1 MLKTKKIMRT
11 DLQSTIKWDIRL
23 EPVTINSY
31 LNTGK
36 KAIIRN
42 DNNQLLSIV
51 GKHYEPITNSQ
62 LLEFTDKLTKTGE
75 FKLKGFDELNN
86 GKIILAFLQ
95 NTNPNLTING
105 CKNEEY
111 LFIGNSFDG
120 TKRFHIGTAS
130 NLIRC
135 ANQFSSSLKV
145 FSKKHTTYTDLN
157 EFEIN
162 NIIKSYKTKKGILY
176 ESFNGM
182 ESVRVDESA
191 VNQLIK
197 EIYTMLSSDSKAIR
211 KKDWHNSP
219 SMLNLHQ
226 SIEREMKDLGNN
238 AFALFNGVT
247 WYTTHEMRK
256 TDALHSHI
264 NGTANI
270 INQKAYRFC
279 NNLKKIG
286 NS

>member
-1 MLKTKKIMRT
+1 MKT
-11 DLQSTIKWDIRL
+11 DLQSTLNWDIRL
-23 EPVTINSY
+23 EPVTVNNSFD
-31 LNTGK
+31 TGK

-42 DNNQLLSIV
+42 DTNQLLSIV
-51 GKHYEPITNSQ
+51 GKHYEPVTNYQ
-62 LLEFTDKLTKTGE
+62 LLDFTHKLTKTGE
-75 FKLKGFDELNN
+75 FKLKGFDVLNN

-95 NTNPNLTING
+95 NTNPNLKING
-105 CKNEEY
+105 CQNEEY

-145 FSKKHTTYTDLN
+145 FTKKHTSFLDFN
-157 EFEIN
+157 DFEIST
-162 NIIKSYKTKKGILY
+162 IIKTYKAKKGILY

-182 ESVRVDESA
+182 ESVRVDERV

-197 EIYTMLSSDSKAIR
+197 EVYTMLATDSKTMNH
-211 KKDWHNSP
+211 KDWRNSP
-219 SMLNLHQ
+219 SMLNLQ
-226 SIEREMKDLGNN
+226 YSIEREMKDLGNN

-247 WYTTHEMRK
+247 WYTTHEMRS
-256 TDALHSHI
+256 TDTSHSHI
-264 NGTANI
+264 NGTANV

-279 NNLKKIG
+279 NNLKRNTSI
-286 NS
+286 NN

>member
-1 MLKTKKIMRT
+1 MKTE
-11 DLQSTIKWDIRL
+11 LQSTLNWDIKL
-23 EPVTINSY
+23 EPVTVNNSVD
-31 LNTGK
+31 TGK

-42 DNNQLLSIV
+42 DTNQLLSIV
-51 GKHYEPITNSQ
+51 GKHYEPVTNYQ
-62 LLEFTDKLTKTGE
+62 LLDFTHKLTKTGE

-95 NTNPNLTING
+95 NTNPNLKING
-105 CKNEEY
+105 CQNEEY

-145 FSKKHTTYTDLN
+145 FTKKHNSFLDFN
-157 EFEIN
+157 DFEIS
-162 NIIKSYKTKKGILY
+162 NIIKTYKAKKGILY

-182 ESVRVDESA
+182 ESVRVDERV
-191 VNQLIK
+191 VNQLVK
-197 EIYTMLSSDSKAIR
+197 EVYLMLATDSKTMSH
-211 KKDWHNSP
+211 KDWRNSP
-219 SMLNLHQ
+219 SMLNLQ
-226 SIEREMKDLGNN
+226 YSIEREMKDLGNN

-247 WYTTHEMRK
+247 FYTTHEMRS
-256 TDALHSHI
+256 TETLHSHI

-279 NNLKKIG
+279 NNLKRNNII
-286 NS
+286 NN